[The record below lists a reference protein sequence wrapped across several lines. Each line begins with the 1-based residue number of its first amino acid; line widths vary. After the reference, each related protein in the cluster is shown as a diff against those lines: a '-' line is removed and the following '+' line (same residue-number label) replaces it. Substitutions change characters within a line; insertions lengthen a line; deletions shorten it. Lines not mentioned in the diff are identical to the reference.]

1 MSHTPEELSSRLA
14 SLLGDRVSNPDA
26 FATAVLE
33 HFAQFTPSRVEGE
46 IRTNFEYIK
55 AYDPLKGGLTIKPGN
70 IRLNWRKLFA
80 KVPELVL
87 TGAGV
92 TQLWLASFAALYL
105 WNLVWSLSKI
115 EITPAQAMTM
125 HALWNAGRKSRL
137 FAEAEAL
144 EIVNAYRQTCGTPAL
159 SAAEFSAVVDD
170 LVALECIELT
180 DGTLWLCEWVK
191 KSN

>member
-1 MSHTPEELSSRLA
+1 MSYTPEELSSKLA
-14 SLLGDRVSNPDA
+14 GILGAQVSNPDA
-26 FATAVLE
+26 FAAAVVE
-33 HFAQFTPSRVEGE
+33 SFAHFTPQRIEGE
-46 IRTNFEYIK
+46 ISTNMEYIK
-55 AYDPLKGGLTIKPGN
+55 AFDPLKGGLTIKPGN
-70 IRLNWRKLFA
+70 IRLNWRKLFE

-92 TQLWLASFAALYL
+92 TQLWLAPFAALYL

-125 HALWNAGRKSRL
+125 HALWNAGRKSRR
-137 FAEAEAL
+137 FTEAEAL
-144 EIVNAYRQTCGTPAL
+144 ELVNDFRRKCEAPAL
-159 SAAEFSAVVDD
+159 SAAEFSMVVND
-170 LVALECIELT
+170 LVGLECVELN

>member
-33 HFAQFTPSRVEGE
+33 HFAQFTPSRVEGK
-46 IRTNFEYIK
+46 ISTNFEYIK

-70 IRLNWRKLFA
+70 IRLNWRKLFE

-92 TQLWLASFAALYL
+92 TQLWLAPFAALYL

-115 EITPAQAMTM
+115 EITPAQAARVKVVVASFM
-125 HALWNAGRKSRL
+125 R
-137 FAEAEAL
+137 
-144 EIVNAYRQTCGTPAL
+144 P
-159 SAAEFSAVVDD
+159 SAA
-170 LVALECIELT
+170 
-180 DGTLWLCEWVK
+180 
-191 KSN
+191 